1 MKRIMRKTAQ
11 KSAKRPSKRISR
23 ATGLDRMKMSN
34 EIRKVMALEKEVW
47 RAAREKDAK
56 AFAKLVPADA
66 LMVFQSGIVTQ
77 PDYLATMVDRSL
89 EENTIE
95 DLQGFMP
102 NASTVILSY
111 KTIRAGSFQGKPFP
125 NSTVIECTVW
135 VRRGSSWV
143 AILNQE
149 TPLRD

>member
-1 MKRIMRKTAQ
+1 MKKTAH
-11 KSAKRPSKRISR
+11 KRVS
-23 ATGLDRMKMSN
+23 GLDRMKMSS
-34 EIRKVMALEKEVW
+34 EIRKVMNLERKVW
-47 RAAREKDAK
+47 RAAKEKDAA
-56 AFAKLVPADA
+56 AFAKLVPADG
-66 LMVFQSGIVTQ
+66 LMVFQSGMMTQ
-77 PDYLATMVDRSL
+77 PDYLATMCDRKL

-102 NASTVILSY
+102 NPNTVILTY
-111 KTIRAGSFQGKPFP
+111 KTVRAGSYQGKAFP

-135 VRRGSSWV
+135 IKRGKSWV